1 MTTKAETR
9 MTNLFD
15 QAVQT
20 FGDALKAG
28 VKMQEEITRWW
39 SDVMEQGPAQEWQK
53 RSRAIVSETIP
64 AAQKNAEEWMRVF
77 EQNYRRSMDLFKK
90 AMDTDQPTGV
100 AELQSKTQE
109 LWEASMEVIK
119 DNAQAAAQANV
130 KMMETFAEILKKNF
144 NGEATN

>member
-28 VKMQEEITRWW
+28 VKMQEEIGRWW

-53 RSRAIVSETIP
+53 RSCAIVSEAIP

-90 AMDTDQPTGV
+90 AMDTEQPTGV
-100 AELQSKTQE
+100 AELQAKTQE

-130 KMMETFAEILKKNF
+130 KMMETCAEILKKNF
-144 NGEATN
+144 NGEAAN